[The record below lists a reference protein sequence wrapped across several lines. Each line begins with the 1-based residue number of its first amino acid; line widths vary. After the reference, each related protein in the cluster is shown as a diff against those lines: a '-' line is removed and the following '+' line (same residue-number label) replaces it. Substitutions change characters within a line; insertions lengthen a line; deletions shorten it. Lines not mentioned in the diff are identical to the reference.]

1 MTVLPRRCACTA
13 LAAVLV
19 LGGCASIPVRGP
31 VTVGDVEVQESSELF
46 LQVYGPGEDATPEQ
60 VVRGFLSA
68 QAAGVSEGFE
78 TARLFLAEPA
88 RQTWDPTT
96 QTVVY
101 AGDLPLTPG
110 ADPVDPED
118 PATDPSDVPAD
129 DDAAGSGDATSGEDG
144 TAESSATAT
153 PPPDE
158 GADGTVTLV
167 STVQV
172 SATIDDGGRYTE
184 AAAGATRDVT
194 YSLVT
199 DGAGQW
205 RISVVPDGVVV
216 SQPNFASVYRPTP
229 LYFVTPDRAYLVP
242 DLRWFP
248 RRNTATYATQAL
260 LEGPSPWLRDAV
272 VTGVPVG
279 TTLTVGAVSV
289 DTSGSAVVDL
299 TAGALSASDEQ
310 RALLEAQVE
319 ATLLRVPGV
328 SAVEV
333 RVSGNPLSVA
343 TPVNPVRDPGPV
355 GLPRAVRE
363 GSVVT
368 VDGREI
374 TPVTG
379 LAPLTEE
386 PTALAVSPVDASV
399 TVRLGTQALALLP
412 TDGTGPVPFLQGR
425 DVLAPSVDADGWVWS
440 GSADAG
446 LRLARY
452 DGTEI
457 ALAADW
463 LAEQELAAV
472 RVSRDGARVALISRN
487 AEGVQIDVA
496 GVVRDE
502 TGAPRQLTEPI
513 AVGARLVSATDLAWV
528 DESTLAVLGSAA
540 QDTALAVHTVSVG
553 GQSEGVAA
561 VEGVAS
567 IAAGRGSR
575 SIYVVT
581 GAGELFTRSATGTNW
596 SLISTDVDL
605 FAFPG

>member
-1 MTVLPRRCACTA
+1 MTASQRRGAY
-13 LAAVLV
+13 AAVAALLA

-46 LQVYGPGEDATPEQ
+46 LQVYGPAEDATPEQ

-88 RQTWDPTT
+88 RETWDPTT

-110 ADPVDPED
+110 PAPTADPAVEPTDVPED
-118 PATDPSDVPAD
+118 AAADAAADPAEPG
-129 DDAAGSGDATSGEDG
+129 DDAASPTPDA
-144 TAESSATAT
+144 
-153 PPPDE
+153 

-184 AAAGATRDVT
+184 AAAGATSDVT

-199 DGAGQW
+199 NRAGQW
-205 RISVVPDGVVV
+205 RISSVPDGVVV

-289 DTSGSAVVDL
+289 DTSGAAVVDL

-310 RALLEAQVE
+310 RALLEAQME

-333 RVSGNPLSVA
+333 RVSGSPLSVA
-343 TPVNPVRDPGPV
+343 MPVDPLRDPSPV

-363 GSVVT
+363 GAVVT
-368 VDGREI
+368 VDGRDVA
-374 TPVTG
+374 PVPG
-379 LAPLTEE
+379 LAPLAQE
-386 PTALAVSPVDASV
+386 PTALAVSPVDGSV
-399 TVRLGTQALALLP
+399 TVRLGNQTLALLP
-412 TDGTGPVPFLQGR
+412 ADGGAPVPFLQGR

-440 GSADAG
+440 GSADVG

-457 ALAADW
+457 ALPVDW
-463 LAEQELAAV
+463 LTEQEVLAV

-487 AEGVQIDVA
+487 AEGIQIDVA

-502 TGAPRQLTEPI
+502 AGAPRQLTEPI

-528 DESTLAVLGSAA
+528 DESTLAVLGSAG
-540 QDTALAVHTVSVG
+540 QDTALAVHTVTVG

-561 VEGVAS
+561 VEGVRS

-596 SLISTDVDL
+596 SLISSDVDL